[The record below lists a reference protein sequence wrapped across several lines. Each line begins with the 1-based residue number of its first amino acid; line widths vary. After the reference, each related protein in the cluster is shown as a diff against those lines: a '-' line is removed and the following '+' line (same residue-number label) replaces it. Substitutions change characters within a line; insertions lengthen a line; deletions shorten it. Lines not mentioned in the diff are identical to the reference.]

1 MDWSRT
7 RITTDVDFD
16 SPGRHIGDLRLK
28 YSDNV
33 TPLGYVP
40 IPVGVLVGKPG
51 PTLLLT
57 AGVHGDEY
65 EGPVAIMKL
74 LHRLDPESLRGRIIM
89 LPALNAPALKS
100 SARVSPLD
108 DGNLNRSFPGDRDG
122 GPTAAIAHMVEQV
135 IMPACDAAI
144 DFHSGGKAS
153 WFAPSALAAR
163 TPDGSLSQDNM
174 ALARVFGA
182 PLIWVLGAH
191 NDDRSVNAAA
201 TRVGIP
207 MIATEL
213 GGGGQV
219 SRDALSIGEQGLENV
234 LRHLGMVDGEPQPAP
249 APRVVEIRQTAQH
262 VYAPCAGLFEPAFDP
277 GDTVE
282 DSDRVG
288 TLYSIDEPERAPVE
302 VSFPLAGVAFA
313 RGHRGLVAR
322 GDLLALVGVDIAD

>member
-1 MDWSRT
+1 
-7 RITTDVDFD
+7 
-16 SPGRHIGDLRLK
+16 
-28 YSDNV
+28 
-33 TPLGYVP
+33 
-40 IPVGVLVGKPG
+40 
-51 PTLLLT
+51 
-57 AGVHGDEY
+57 
-65 EGPVAIMKL
+65 
-74 LHRLDPESLRGRIIM
+74 M

-163 TPDGSLSQDNM
+163 KPDGSLSPANM

-201 TRVGIP
+201 TRCGIP

-219 SRDALSIGEQGLENV
+219 SRDVLSIGERGLDNV
-234 LRHLGMVDGEPQPAP
+234 LRHLHMVDGKPQPAP
-249 APRVVEIRQTAQH
+249 VPRVVEIRAI
-262 VYAPCAGLFEPAFDP
+262 LPAC
-277 GDTVE
+277 
-282 DSDRVG
+282 
-288 TLYSIDEPERAPVE
+288 LC
-302 VSFPLAGVAFA
+302 PL
-313 RGHRGLVAR
+313 RWLVR
-322 GDLLALVGVDIAD
+322 TGF